1 MLSGRADAP
10 DATLLRALAAAQL
23 DAATRP
29 TISFLHVSA
38 AGGTSLCLT
47 ARSNGLAVPT
57 RADGRWN
64 NCWDRALRDGP
75 RWRAGGAD
83 ALGPRWQH
91 HSERAGPSDSC
102 AGRLQHAAARGY
114 DFLANENVLT
124 PRRSPR
130 WLLGGARNRGRR
142 RRAGR
147 GPHRRGEVIVLQGM

>member
-1 MLSGRADAP
+1 MLAGRADAP

-47 ARSNGLAVPT
+47 ARSNGLSVPT

-102 AGRLQHAAARGY
+102 AGRAVGDRGRPHAGARGGSS
-114 DFLANENVLT
+114 AGQET
-124 PRRSPR
+124 EEEE
-130 WLLGGARNRGRR
+130 GARGAVRTGGVR
-142 RRAGR
+142 
-147 GPHRRGEVIVLQGM
+147 

>member
-47 ARSNGLAVPT
+47 ARSNGLSVPT

-83 ALGPRWQH
+83 ALGPR
-91 HSERAGPSDSC
+91 
-102 AGRLQHAAARGY
+102 
-114 DFLANENVLT
+114 
-124 PRRSPR
+124 
-130 WLLGGARNRGRR
+130 
-142 RRAGR
+142 
-147 GPHRRGEVIVLQGM
+147 